1 MDNMT
6 YDKQILRIMSEA
18 GSGGISVQV
27 LAKHVYNMNCGL
39 FSSPDIGE
47 IHRYVQQYLSRN
59 SKSSQSLIESTG
71 RRGYYRLNTD
81 NSDDARQLMLEFRD
95 ETVVVKEEVPPVR
108 DLSLDLFV

>member
-1 MDNMT
+1 MVKMT

-59 SKSSQSLIESTG
+59 SKSSQS
-71 RRGYYRLNTD
+71 
-81 NSDDARQLMLEFRD
+81 
-95 ETVVVKEEVPPVR
+95 
-108 DLSLDLFV
+108 